1 MGDDTVQ
8 GRISLKI
15 DGEVAMLA
23 MGRKTVDFSHDI
35 SFYAKDSRLTGE
47 PDGKR
52 YKWTEMIERFK
63 MLGRPLTEEE
73 AEEFRVQ

>member
-1 MGDDTVQ
+1 ML
-8 GRISLKI
+8 SMELKS
-15 DGEVAMLA
+15 
-23 MGRKTVDFSHDI
+23 VDYAHDI
-35 SFYAKDSRLTGE
+35 SYYAKDSRLTGE

-73 AEEFRVQ
+73 AEEFRIK